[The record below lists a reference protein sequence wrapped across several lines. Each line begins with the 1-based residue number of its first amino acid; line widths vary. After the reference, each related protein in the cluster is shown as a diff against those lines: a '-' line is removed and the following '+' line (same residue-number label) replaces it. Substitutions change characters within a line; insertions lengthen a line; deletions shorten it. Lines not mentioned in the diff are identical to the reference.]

1 MASEIRFIAD
11 CMLGK
16 LSRWLR
22 ICGFDTLYFRQ
33 VSDPDLLERAKREN
47 RILLTR
53 DRALFDLSRKRSLR
67 AILIAHD
74 LYEEQLKQVFQE
86 ADVADIKDQ
95 IFQEANI
102 DDHPSALGRCL
113 DCNTVLQ
120 KADKAQIET
129 RVPAYIFDTEQEFYV
144 CPACRKVYWRGTHWV
159 EMRRSLKR
167 LLGQKTGG
175 EK

>member
-22 ICGFDTLYFRQ
+22 ICGFDTLYYRQ
-33 VSDPDLLERAKREN
+33 IHDPDLLERAEKEN

-53 DRALFDLSRKRSLR
+53 DHALHKLSQHRHVK

-74 LYEEQLKQVFQE
+74 YYEDQLKQVFQE
-86 ADVADIKDQ
+86 L
-95 IFQEANI
+95 NI
-102 DDHPSALGRCL
+102 QAHPLPLGRCL
-113 DCNTVLQ
+113 VCNAVLQ
-120 KADKAQIET
+120 KITDKAQIEH
-129 RVPAYIFDTEQEFYV
+129 RVPDYVFDTEQEFYA

-159 EMRRSLKR
+159 EMRRSLER
-167 LLGQKTGG
+167 LLG
-175 EK
+175 